1 MQENNV
7 SACTLHFLYF
17 GCCEQSKKIVLGTQ
31 AVALKDNLGLYNERM
46 CKHAAAM
53 YAGLRACP

>member
-1 MQENNV
+1 MSLHV
-7 SACTLHFLYF
+7 HYTFCTLDAVNSL
-17 GCCEQSKKIVLGTQ
+17 KKIVLGTQ
-31 AVALKDNLGLYNERM
+31 AVALKDNLGLYNECM